1 MSRGGSSRRWLAEH
15 ERDPWVQRA
24 RSEGYRGRAAYKLV
38 ELDERENLLAPGMT
52 VVDLGAAPGAWSQYA
67 VGRVGDD
74 GRVIA
79 LDCLPM
85 DPIPG
90 VRILEG
96 DFTEEAT
103 LEALLAELGDR
114 RVDLVLSDMAP
125 NMSGVKAVDQPR
137 SMELVELAE
146 DLAGRILR
154 PGGGLVTK
162 AFQGE
167 GFDPLMSRLK
177 TAYRQ
182 VKTRKPEASRA
193 RSPEVYVLARNFRVV

>member
-1 MSRGGSSRRWLAEH
+1 MARGGSSRRWLDEH

-24 RSEGYRGRAAYKLV
+24 RSEGYRGRAAYKLT
-38 ELDERENLLAPGMT
+38 ELDEREQLLAPGMT

-67 VGRVGDD
+67 VQRVGEA
-74 GRVIA
+74 GLVVA
-79 LDCLPM
+79 LDCLAM

-90 VRILEG
+90 VRNLEG

-103 LEALLAELGDR
+103 LEALLEVLGER
-114 RVDLVLSDMAP
+114 PVDLVLSDMAP
-125 NMSGVKAVDQPR
+125 NMSGMKAVDQPR

-146 DLAGRILR
+146 DLAGRVLR
-154 PGGGLVTK
+154 PGGSLVTK

-167 GFDPLMSRLK
+167 GFDPFMARLK
-177 TAYRQ
+177 ASYRR

-193 RSPEVYVLARNFRVV
+193 RSPEVYVLARDFRVV

>member
-1 MSRGGSSRRWLAEH
+1 MARGGSSRRWLDEH

-24 RSEGYRGRAAYKLV
+24 RSEGYRGRAAYKLT
-38 ELDERENLLAPGMT
+38 ELDEREQLLVPGMT

-67 VGRVGDD
+67 ARQVGDS
-74 GRVIA
+74 GMVVA
-79 LDCLPM
+79 LDILPM
-85 DPIPG
+85 DPIPD
-90 VRILEG
+90 VWILEG

-103 LEALLAELGDR
+103 LQTLLEVLGDR
-114 RVDLVLSDMAP
+114 PVDLVLSDMAP

-146 DLAGRILR
+146 DLAGRVLR
-154 PGGGLVTK
+154 PGGSLVTK

-167 GFDPLMSRLK
+167 GFDPFMARVK
-177 TAYRQ
+177 AGYQR

-193 RSPEVYVLARNFRVV
+193 RSPEVYVLARDFRVV